1 MKLVYEGNWTKYEEW
16 GGIRIYEDADECL
29 HVEHGGHSVYSS
41 AEDPDWADWEEPYI
55 VSFATVLEL
64 IDEWDQIE
72 KENDEYWENNG

>member
-16 GGIRIYEDADECL
+16 GCIRVFEDSDECYY
-29 HVEHGGHSVYSS
+29 VQYGGHSVYSS
-41 AEDPDWADWEEPYI
+41 EEDPDWADWEEPYI